1 MFCFI
6 YCNGRL
12 VVHGVKSG
20 SVVDIPL
27 TVLTIRAPLVLK
39 KCVEGGD
46 FYIK

>member
-39 KCVEGGD
+39 KWGGGET
-46 FYIK
+46 FV